1 MEEKIGRKRMEKA
14 ISFACIHLLLCLEPV
29 IFRQNRRERNLK
41 LLVKSFWDARKES
54 DLRNDIFIELIL
66 EQRSSTQIER

>member
-1 MEEKIGRKRMEKA
+1 MEEA

-29 IFRQNRRERNLK
+29 IFGQNQRERNLK
-41 LLVKSFWDARKES
+41 LLVKSLRDMRKGS

-66 EQRSSTQIER
+66 E